1 METAIL
7 ATIPDDQDQVPSF
20 VVKNLNIGGE
30 YTVNPSLASLYV
42 GTSHVTNLICLQ
54 MQYIINSL
62 KHLFDLGD
70 VQKSFRIGV
79 LGCGRVGS
87 SAIQHLIHSSHIDP
101 STFYV
106 GTRQPK
112 SQTCL
117 KLSDLGVHISDD
129 NTTATSRV
137 RVLLL
142 ACLPS
147 QMMEVARSVT
157 GSIRKSTLILS
168 VVPGFSTNKISKML
182 RLEDSDMVLRI
193 GCQVPVSVVSSSLG
207 EYPSHETMSYFAGT
221 TLLASS
227 THVQRLHVAFVK
239 VCSTVLKPTQLT
251 DDKGRAI
258 ISTRFSNQGL
268 ICQALYGTHVDPGER
283 ASGGIEDSRDDE
295 RKKCIVAR
303 FMDVVFTGDS
313 GDGDDKRK

>member
-7 ATIPDDQDQVPSF
+7 ATIPEDQDQVPSF

-117 KLSDLGVHISDD
+117 K
-129 NTTATSRV
+129 T
-137 RVLLL
+137 
-142 ACLPS
+142 
-147 QMMEVARSVT
+147 
-157 GSIRKSTLILS
+157 
-168 VVPGFSTNKISKML
+168 
-182 RLEDSDMVLRI
+182 
-193 GCQVPVSVVSSSLG
+193 
-207 EYPSHETMSYFAGT
+207 
-221 TLLASS
+221 
-227 THVQRLHVAFVK
+227 
-239 VCSTVLKPTQLT
+239 
-251 DDKGRAI
+251 
-258 ISTRFSNQGL
+258 
-268 ICQALYGTHVDPGER
+268 
-283 ASGGIEDSRDDE
+283 
-295 RKKCIVAR
+295 
-303 FMDVVFTGDS
+303 
-313 GDGDDKRK
+313 